1 MVALDCHQ
9 RKRNVSAA
17 WIDVRKAYDTVDHRY
32 LVEVLEVH
40 RFPNWLI
47 ATIKNLCR
55 CWNTRVTTQTKNGN
69 ETSNTISFERGL
81 PQGDALCPRLF
92 TWCLKSLG
100 VETGGGRGV

>member
-1 MVALDCHQ
+1 MALDCHQ
-9 RKRNVSAA
+9 RNVSSA

-32 LVEVLEVH
+32 LVEVMEVH

-69 ETSNTISFERGL
+69 ETSNTISFERGV
-81 PQGDALCPRLF
+81 PQGDALCPRLL
-92 TWCLKSLG
+92 TLRLKSLG
-100 VETGGGRGV
+100 VETGSGRGV